1 MFVRVRVSQTVPLP
15 RVNLKKKNINIVD
28 ITGTALLMV
37 SPVIDKV
44 CRA

>member
-1 MFVRVRVSQTVPLP
+1 MFVRVRVPQTVPLP
-15 RVNLKKKNINIVD
+15 GINLKRNMNINMGSHS
-28 ITGTALLMV
+28 TPLARV